1 MFSLEHGGD
10 GVCGIPDGD
19 TIIMTGGVGQNY
31 VTRLVLQLDA
41 NRRQVKGENNKNLHR
56 YNITGF
62 VEELPQL
69 PDIRRGHACGA
80 FPTNKVRSKEQT

>member
-1 MFSLEHGGD
+1 MD
-10 GVCGIPDGD
+10 
-19 TIIMTGGVGQNY
+19 MTVR
-31 VTRLVLQLDA
+31 V
-41 NRRQVKGENNKNLHR
+41 ENNKNLYR

-80 FPTNKVRSKEQT
+80 FPTNGVRSKESKHLKGQLGPPSVTKNVCLSQKMITFNNRSVTKDV